1 MERVLACV
9 AIEWVRATA
18 GCAAG
23 LRRTVREGVLL
34 VLLLVV
40 HMRVLIA
47 KARLG
52 INPVNLVPAR
62 VQPVRKP

>member
-1 MERVLACV
+1 MERVLARV

-18 GCAAG
+18 GCGAAADYK
-23 LRRTVREGVLL
+23 RVLL

-62 VQPVRKP
+62 VQPVRNP

>member
-1 MERVLACV
+1 MRG
-9 AIEWVRATA
+9 EWVGARLRAA
-18 GCAAG
+18 GCG
-23 LRRTVREGVLL
+23 GQGVLL

-62 VQPVRKP
+62 VQLVRYP

>member
-9 AIEWVRATA
+9 AIEWVR
-18 GCAAG
+18 GCG
-23 LRRTVREGVLL
+23 LRAAADYKGVLL

-62 VQPVRKP
+62 VQPVRNP